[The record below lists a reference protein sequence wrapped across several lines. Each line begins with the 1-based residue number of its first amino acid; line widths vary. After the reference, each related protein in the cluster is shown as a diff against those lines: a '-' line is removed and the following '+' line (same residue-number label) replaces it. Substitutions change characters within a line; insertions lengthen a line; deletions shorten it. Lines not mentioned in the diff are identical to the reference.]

1 MLSELKTKL
10 NKSIAG
16 RILIKAYHYLIGI
29 PRVKIRMVQYY
40 LHNHDAYKQ
49 LHFYSDEEVFEML
62 ASHGKSLARFGD
74 GEMAWICGKA
84 RGYFGQENSERLSNM
99 LIDVLTSSEEKVLI
113 GIPNYYGE
121 DGNEPKFNKEYLEAR
136 AAHLAEY
143 ENKWAELTSPEK
155 RYADAFIT
163 RVYYGRPD
171 RDAGWYFRK
180 WKDVW
185 NNRNVL
191 IVEGAKTRFGVGND
205 LLDNAQ
211 SVKRIVAPAENA
223 FSKYDEIVQS
233 VKEHYEEGM
242 LILTA
247 LGPTATILA
256 YELGISSYQ
265 TIDIGHLDIEYEW
278 YRSGAEK
285 KTPVSGKYV
294 NEAGGDSSTEMAAAY
309 LKQYQSQILTVIE

>member
-16 RILIKAYHYLIGI
+16 RILIKTYHYLIGI
-29 PRVKIRMVQYY
+29 PRVKIRMAQYY
-40 LHNHDAYKQ
+40 LHSHDAYKK

-62 ASHGKSLARFGD
+62 TNHGRSLARFGD
-74 GEMAWICGKA
+74 GEMAWICGRA

-99 LIDVLTSSEEKVLI
+99 LINVLTSSDEKVLI

-143 ENKWAELTSPEK
+143 EKKWEELTSPER

-163 RVYYGRPD
+163 RVYYGRPE
-171 RDAGWYFRK
+171 RDAGWYFDK
-180 WKDVW
+180 WKEVW
-185 NNRNVL
+185 NDRNVL

-205 LLDNAQ
+205 LLDNAR
-211 SVKRIVAPAENA
+211 SVKRIIAPAENA

-233 VKEHYEEGM
+233 VKQHYQEGM

-256 YELGISSYQ
+256 YELGICSQ
-265 TIDIGHLDIEYEW
+265 QAIDIGHLDIEYEW
-278 YRSGAEK
+278 YRSGTDK
-285 KTPVSGKYV
+285 KVPVSGKYV
-294 NEAGGDSSTEMAAAY
+294 NEAGGDSSAEMPSTI
-309 LKQYQSQILTVIE
+309 LDKYQSEILIVIK